1 MYRHVL
7 FDIDG
12 TMIDSEP
19 YYVECLNEVCRRF
32 LGHSPAAEA
41 VRRCFAMNSHD
52 ALHALGVGTHAL
64 SEAVALY
71 DALCFQPDKVP
82 VCPGIPT
89 LPSALRRDGA
99 RLAIYSARFAYE
111 FEQDPALTPLLPCFD
126 EIICVGPQPS
136 KPDPGGALDYIRRH
150 RLAKDEVLYVGD
162 SHIDSL
168 TAQRAGIDLAMCEW
182 KRLCNPQRYPAR
194 YYCSRPEQILSI
206 WQENRRGLCMA
217 EG

>member
-82 VCPGIPT
+82 VCRGSRRCCPRCAGMARVWRST
-89 LPSALRRDGA
+89 ARALPMSLSR
-99 RLAIYSARFAYE
+99 
-111 FEQDPALTPLLPCFD
+111 
-126 EIICVGPQPS
+126 
-136 KPDPGGALDYIRRH
+136 IRR
-150 RLAKDEVLYVGD
+150 
-162 SHIDSL
+162 
-168 TAQRAGIDLAMCEW
+168 
-182 KRLCNPQRYPAR
+182 
-194 YYCSRPEQILSI
+194 
-206 WQENRRGLCMA
+206 
-217 EG
+217 